1 METSMVFVD
10 FGCNNS
16 ARNNRDEEIS
26 LVATMEWKEKI
37 IL

>member
-1 METSMVFVD
+1 METPMVFVD

-16 ARNNRDEEIS
+16 ARNNKDEEIS
-26 LVATMEWKEKI
+26 LVAIMEWKEKI

>member
-1 METSMVFVD
+1 METPMVFVD

-16 ARNNRDEEIS
+16 VRNNKDEEIS
-26 LVATMEWKEKI
+26 LVAIMEWKEKI